1 MSEAGRCTSSS
12 NLSRKMRASFIL
24 RNVPSSASA
33 ELAAATNGRIVHKL
47 WNNAPFSLTGSSSLG
62 IEPKKKYPDA
72 LLAALRHR

>member
-1 MSEAGRCTSSS
+1 MRHRCRR
-12 NLSRKMRASFIL
+12 LGDVLALLIMRASFIL

-62 IEPKKKYPDA
+62 IEPKNKYPDA